1 MAGIMRLLLDL
12 MLMFVMTWNYKRIRE
27 LEEKIDRMERRVTWA
42 MKE

>member
-12 MLMFVMTWNYKRIRE
+12 MMMFVMTWNYKRIRE

>member
-12 MLMFVMTWNYKRIRE
+12 VMMFVMTWNYKRIRE
-27 LEEKIDRMERRVTWA
+27 LEEKINRMERRVTWA